1 MAYEVYRN
9 KHPKLVEFSFGHCW
23 LLMKGFPRWADG
35 WGSMRQST
43 RPRRRGASSSQASEE
58 APPESSSVV
67 EGMED
72 LDSN

>member
-9 KHPKLVEFSFGHCW
+9 KHPKLVEFNFGHCW
-23 LLMKGFPRWADG
+23 LLVKEFPCWVDD
-35 WGSMRQST
+35 WGNMRQTT
-43 RPRRRGASSSQASEE
+43 RPRRRGTSSSQASEE
-58 APPESSSVV
+58 ASPESSSVV